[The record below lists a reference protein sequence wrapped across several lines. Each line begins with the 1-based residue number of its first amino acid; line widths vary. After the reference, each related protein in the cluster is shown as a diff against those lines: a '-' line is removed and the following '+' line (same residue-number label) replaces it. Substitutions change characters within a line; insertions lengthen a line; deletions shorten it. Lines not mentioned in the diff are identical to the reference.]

1 MLDGMNPLV
10 MRLAVAS
17 LVAGLLPACAH
28 GPIPGRLTR
37 PGQPAAE
44 AVLNYQSSLLGG
56 SGKLWT
62 TLPTGENFTGKY
74 QLVPNARDRQMTS
87 ALTGDRGSTMLCRFT
102 LNEPGVGPDR
112 GGTVQCQLSTGG
124 NFDAN
129 F

>member
-1 MLDGMNPLV
+1 MTS
-10 MRLAVAS
+10 VAIR
-17 LVAGLLPACAH
+17 LVAMGVVPGLLAACAH

-37 PGQPAAE
+37 PGQPAA
-44 AVLNYQSSLLGG
+44 AVVLNYESSLLGG

-62 TLPTGENFTGKY
+62 ILPTGEHFTGKY
-74 QLVPNARDRQMTS
+74 QLVPHARDRQMTS

-102 LNEPGVGPDR
+102 LNEPGVGPDK

-124 NFDAN
+124 TFDAT